1 MARAARTP
9 ILVATSVLLVLGC
22 RLLTVGAQSAPLDP
36 AAQLEFLRNAKV
48 ISSKPIGKGITGALR
63 VTLSDGTLTHDAS
76 FQAVD
81 EKSSLQ
87 DIAQGRM
94 RAGERRFVDSY
105 RYNIAAYELAALLG
119 LGHMM
124 PPTIERTIN
133 GRPGALS
140 WWIDDVLMDEEE
152 REKKG
157 LQSPSAMRLN
167 HGRQRMFVFA
177 ELVYDTDRNKGNVL
191 YTTDWDVKMI
201 DFSRAFRLH
210 ETLRAP
216 KGLEIIDRRLLAALK
231 ALTPE
236 SLKEATGEWLT
247 DQEQRALLKR
257 RDLIVERFETLIRE
271 RGEGRVVY

>member
-1 MARAARTP
+1 MARAAHTP
-9 ILVATSVLLVLGC
+9 ILVTSIALIFGIGLPLAE
-22 RLLTVGAQSAPLDP
+22 AQAIARDP
-36 AAQLEFLRNAKV
+36 AAQREFLRNAKV
-48 ISSKPIGKGITGALR
+48 VSSKPIGKGITGALR
-63 VTLSDGTLTHDAS
+63 VTLSDGKLTHDAS
-76 FQAVD
+76 FQSVD
-81 EKSSLQ
+81 EKTSMSDL
-87 DIAQGRM
+87 AQGRM

-105 RYNIAAYELAALLG
+105 RYNIAAYELATLLG

-124 PPTIERTIN
+124 PVTIERTIN

-157 LQSPSAMRLN
+157 LQSPSGLRLN
-167 HGRQRMFVFA
+167 QGRQRMFVFA

-216 KGLEIIDRRLLAALK
+216 KGLEIIDRRLFAALK
-231 ALTPE
+231 ALSPE
-236 SLKEATGEWLT
+236 SLKKATGEWLT
-247 DQEQRALLKR
+247 EPEQRALLKR

-271 RGEGRVVY
+271 RGESRVLY